1 MSRATDR
8 TDLLLVLVA
17 ASATTAY
24 FLVARLGAGGWV
36 ALKLFAV
43 LPLAGL
49 AARRWAT
56 GGAPLA
62 AALAVHATGDLLI
75 ETAPL
80 PLAMGA
86 FGLGHLLY
94 ARLFFAERRSW
105 EEVGAGAKVRL
116 GLLALAG
123 AGLLAAIAPR
133 LAAPF
138 TVAVPCYAL
147 ALLGMAAWA
156 QVCRR
161 GGIWVALG
169 ACLYVLSDSLLALD
183 LFSGP
188 MPWTRWWVWP
198 SYWTAQAAIVG
209 GWLWGSSRSEG
220 GQRF

>member
-1 MSRATDR
+1 MPRAADR
-8 TDLLLVLVA
+8 TDVLLVA
-17 ASATTAY
+17 AAAAAATAY
-24 FLVARLGAGGWV
+24 FAVARLGAGGWV
-36 ALKLFAV
+36 ALKLCSV
-43 LPLAGL
+43 LPLVLL

-56 GGAPLA
+56 GGVPLA
-62 AALAVHATGDLLI
+62 VALAAHATGDLLI

-94 ARLFFAERRSW
+94 GRLFFGARRSW

-116 GLLALAG
+116 ALLAFAG
-123 AGLLAAIAPR
+123 AGLLAAIAPS

-161 GGIWVALG
+161 GGSWVALG
-169 ACLYVLSDSLLALD
+169 AGLYVLSDSLLALD

-198 SYWTAQAAIVG
+198 TYWTAQAAIVA
-209 GWLWGSSRSEG
+209 GWLWGSSRSG
-220 GQRF
+220 GGERV